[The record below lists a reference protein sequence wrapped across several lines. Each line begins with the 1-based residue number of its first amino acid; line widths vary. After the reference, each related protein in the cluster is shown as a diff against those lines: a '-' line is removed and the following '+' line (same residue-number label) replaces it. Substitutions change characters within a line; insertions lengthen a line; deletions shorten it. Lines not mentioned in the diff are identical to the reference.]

1 MAGSAEALDTL
12 AEVSAAAAMW
22 VAASVAAT
30 RAAVATAAA
39 DTGNF
44 NELSFQARPVCS
56 GRPSP
61 FHRSIVSGQ
70 KENSRRG
77 KWSSGWKV

>member
-1 MAGSAEALDTL
+1 MAGSAVALDTL
-12 AEVSAAAAMW
+12 AEVSVAAAVMP

-44 NELSFQARPVCS
+44 YELSFQARPVCF
-56 GRPSP
+56 GRRAFSLAKTRK
-61 FHRSIVSGQ
+61 FRS
-70 KENSRRG
+70 
-77 KWSSGWKV
+77 